1 MKTQYPNHSESTGVP
16 LADPRSPSN
25 FYLLGVGTSDPKE
38 RRPGPH
44 SERFPDS
51 YRISMSM
58 PALVTA
64 AAPSPAGGSATTT
77 SVVTMRAPMEAAF
90 WSAERVTIAGSLVTV
105 QGVEQISYRSLSVQQ
120 RHAAAGHDALLQG
133 RPGRGEGIL
142 DAVLLL

>member
-16 LADPRSPSN
+16 VADPLSSSM

-38 RRPGPH
+38 WRSGRN
-44 SERFPDS
+44 SERLPDS

-90 WSAERVTIAGSLVTV
+90 WSAERVTIAESMMPAW
-105 QGVEQISYRSLSVQQ
+105 IRSSYSPVRALKPMESSRSLTFS
-120 RHAAAGHDALLQG
+120 ATMEPSA
-133 RPGRGEGIL
+133 P
-142 DAVLLL
+142 